1 MIMDETLSLCVNLPG
16 LQSKRAA
23 CPQSGHEPIELS
35 HLHLGRDGWE
45 VIVHGRNAERGAEV
59 VHAIEAGGGQAR
71 FVAANLSDVDEVRA
85 LVKQGGV
92 SRTPAGS
99 LKKSNFACQRR
110 KPRRARR
117 LPFET
122 PQSPGA

>member
-1 MIMDETLSLCVNLPG
+1 LSRNY
-16 LQSKRAA
+16 A
-23 CPQSGHEPIELS
+23 IELS

-85 LVKQGGV
+85 LVEQVGV
-92 SRTPAGS
+92 VDVLVNNAGAS
-99 LKKSNFACQRR
+99 WFGPSSDIDEGTYNDLFDGNVRR
-110 KPRRARR
+110 HRESQNSPDPRLRFHQLCAEP
-117 LPFET
+117 L
-122 PQSPGA
+122 